1 MSFTLHTIDTA
12 PEASRESL
20 QESEKSFGWL
30 PNLHRVLAEA
40 PTALQAYKDL
50 HTAFQNTSFNATE
63 LTVVWQTINFENQ
76 CHYCLPAH
84 SMIAKM
90 LKVDDA
96 IIAALKENKPLADNK
111 LEVLRSTTRALL
123 LDRGHLSAE
132 QIDQFKAV
140 GYGNQQ
146 LIEIIVGL
154 AQKTIS
160 NYVNHLANTPL
171 DDQFKK
177 FV

>member
-1 MSFTLHTIDTA
+1 MSFTLHTIETA
-12 PEASRESL
+12 PEASRDSL
-20 QESEKSFGWL
+20 KDSEKAFGWV
-30 PNLHRVLAEA
+30 PNVHRVLAEA
-40 PTALQAYKDL
+40 PMALQAYKDL
-50 HTAFQNTSFNATE
+50 HTAFQNASFNAAE

-90 LKVDDA
+90 MKVDDA
-96 IIAALKENKPLADNK
+96 IIDALRNNTPLADEK

-123 LDRGHLSAE
+123 LDRGHLSGE
-132 QIDQFKAV
+132 QIDRFKTV

-146 LIEIIVGL
+146 LMEIIVGL

-160 NYVNHLANTPL
+160 NYVNHLFDTPV
-171 DDQFKK
+171 DEQFKQ

>member
-1 MSFTLHTIDTA
+1 MSFTLHTIETA
-12 PEASRESL
+12 PQKARESL
-20 QESEKSFGWL
+20 KESQKAFGWL

-40 PTALQAYKDL
+40 PAALQAYKDL
-50 HTAFQNTSFNATE
+50 HTTFQNTSFNAVE

-90 LKVDDA
+90 MKVDDA
-96 IIAALKENKPLADNK
+96 IIEALKQNQPLTDKK
-111 LEVLRSTTRALL
+111 LEVLRNTTRALL
-123 LDRGHLSAE
+123 LDRGHLSAA

-146 LIEIIVGL
+146 LMEIIVGL

-160 NYVNHLANTPL
+160 NYVNHLSNTPL

-177 FV
+177 FA